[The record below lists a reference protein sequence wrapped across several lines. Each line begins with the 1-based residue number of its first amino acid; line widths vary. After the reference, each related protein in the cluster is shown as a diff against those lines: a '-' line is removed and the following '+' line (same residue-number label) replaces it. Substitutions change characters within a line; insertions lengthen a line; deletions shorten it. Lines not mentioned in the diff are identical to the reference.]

1 MSTQSVCNIC
11 GANYEYR
18 NGRWKCPACGAFKAE
33 ELSSEEAT
41 LLYNAAQKLRLSNFS
56 EAEEAYSDIIEKYP
70 RNANAYWGRLLA
82 KYGIK
87 YEEDFDGRKIPTC
100 YAASI
105 ESVVA
110 DSDYLNA
117 IEFADAET
125 REYFEL
131 QADYIE
137 RVRKEWINKAQKEKP
152 YDVFICYKDSDL
164 EKGIERTSDSIEAQE
179 LYIHLT
185 NQGYRVFYS
194 RESLRDKVGEKYE
207 PYIFNALSTAKVMLV
222 YGSSAEYI
230 KSTWL
235 KNEWHRYYKKIV
247 AGEKHQE
254 SLIVACDGFSPSE
267 LPTILSSR
275 QCLDAKRKTF
285 YSDLD
290 KCIRRIIQESPEYS
304 APSPK
309 KEEAFFSG
317 LHEHTYKTKVVKA
330 TCIAKGYTIHRCDCG
345 YEYKDTYTPLVDHS
359 FKVDERVEPTCTKD
373 GYEKKTCK
381 ICGESITD
389 KLSAFGHQFSK
400 WVETKHPTC
409 TEDGEAQR
417 QCTRCGHI
425 EKKPIPKTGHQ
436 YSSWMTNADGTQTCD
451 CINCGHTQTRANTA
465 YNYYHPNTVQEK
477 PSSVKPWTLFWLCL
491 FGGFIGLHK
500 FAEKKIGKGI
510 LYYCTAGLFYVG
522 WITDCV
528 KYYKNAKY
536 GSQPPIVS
544 PIVEE
549 EQTIRF
555 KDILRNFALYW
566 KSFFTKRTTKIQKV
580 KHWLGCGLLLTFM
593 LMFAISIIASYSDG
607 ISGNPMEIQPY
618 WVLILFVGF
627 TAYILIASIAVPK
640 EKKSYLEQELM
651 YPHPVNN
658 RIGMRIVSNVLLFMT
673 TLGVA
678 TMFADNQT
686 DRNTGLIMTLIF
698 SVWTVI
704 ATLYTHCPKEY
715 KRIRFTENAKPV
727 RRINLIW
734 IGITLTFV
742 LIIVLGILGGTAE
755 TPQ

>member
-222 YGSSAEYI
+222 YGSSAEYV

-290 KCIRRIIQESPEYS
+290 KCIRRIIQESSEYS

-425 EKKPIPKTGHQ
+425 EKKPIPKTGHK
-436 YSSWMTNADGTQTCD
+436 YGAWVTEANGTQTCY
-451 CINCGHTQTRANTA
+451 CANCGQTQTRDNTA
-465 YNYYHPNTVQEK
+465 YNYYQPNTTQK
-477 PSSVKPWTLFWLCL
+477 KNSSSVDPWTLFLFCA
-491 FGGFIGLHK
+491 FGGLWGVHK
-500 FAEKKIGKGI
+500 FAEKKIGKGL
-510 LYYCTAGLFYVG
+510 LYLFTGGLFYIG
-522 WITDCV
+522 WISDIV
-528 KYYKNAKY
+528 KYYRNAKS
-536 GSQPPIVS
+536 GSQNYPETYSDGEVIY
-544 PIVEE
+544 
-549 EQTIRF
+549 F
-555 KDILRNFALYW
+555 KDILRNIFLSW
-566 KSFFTKRTTKIQKV
+566 RSFFTSETTKAQKF
-580 KHWLGCGLLLTFM
+580 KRL
-593 LMFAISIIASYSDG
+593 
-607 ISGNPMEIQPY
+607 
-618 WVLILFVGF
+618 VGF
-627 TAYILIASIAVPK
+627 SFFCCFAMMMSTVGFDTSAGTIGDKIITAGGIWFFVNICLGIAALIASSS
-640 EKKSYLEQELM
+640 EKGNYKRKGL
-651 YPHPVNN
+651 
-658 RIGMRIVSNVLLFMT
+658 
-673 TLGVA
+673 TLP
-678 TMFADNQT
+678 QT
-686 DRNTGLIMTLIF
+686 HYSRTGLKVLSSWLLIMGILCGSSFVGSETSERYFGAIMLGIF
-698 SVWTVI
+698 GTWAIISF
-704 ATLYTHCPKEY
+704 LYAHCPKQY
-715 KRIRFTENAKPV
+715 PKIQFTTKAKPV
-727 RRINLIW
+727 RRFNLALM
-734 IGITLTFV
+734 GIFISWVFFITY
-742 LIIVLGILGGTAE
+742 IVVAAIYG